1 MTLDKAIETLV
12 ERLESKL
19 YGKEYVS
26 KCPICGASEKKFY
39 LNSTTGVAN
48 CKRGKCGYKG
58 NATTLFK
65 LFGINETIEYED
77 YVSKPKAKIDF
88 KIDLSTIR
96 TLEESD
102 SKIIDYFI
110 GRGIGFDTLRSCGIM
125 FSEKHRIMAFPFIID
140 GVLNG
145 ITYRTLDKKIYKEAG
160 SKQVLLG
167 VDTLPPEKDI
177 LYITEGEID
186 WLTLREAGILSSVS
200 VPNGVQSHAWIDYHW
215 ELLNKYKSIVI
226 CFDNDEPGKRG
237 ISEIRNRL
245 DFASLYE
252 LEYGHSKDIND
263 LWMEDQESFYKTV
276 RKPKPIEMDNFVS
289 LQNVRTASGA
299 MDELFSCGI
308 PQFDRI
314 FGGLGMSQSTIV
326 FSESGCGK
334 STVISNIV
342 KGLLSKNEKVCIFS
356 GELSN
361 SMLKSW
367 LYATIGGEK
376 AVDSK
381 PHPFRPG
388 EFITSI
394 KPDYEDRIDKM
405 VDGKL
410 WIYDGN
416 KSNAFDMLNNFEK
429 MHKRHGI
436 RWFIK
441 DNLSILDMTVKGLGK
456 YEAEEE
462 YSKKVASFT
471 RNNKL
476 HLMLVAHPTKTALNT
491 NPDYIDK
498 KGRVKPLEY
507 YTQQQVKG
515 SASIVNLAHNV
526 MAMCRAKGHEK
537 AYFIQTMEDQ
547 YLKANRV
554 AEFEKIR
561 PIMEK
566 ELSLITYLVKN
577 RSSGVIYDFAF
588 FGYDSPTR
596 RIYGINSKADDISR
610 EVEVPTNDIEDENVV
625 SSDNETIEIEEDF

>member
-1 MTLDKAIETLV
+1 MRIEKAV
-12 ERLESKL
+12 EIIAEKLESRL

-26 KCPICGASEKKFY
+26 TCPVCNATEKKFY
-39 LNSTTGVAN
+39 VNSETGVAN
-48 CKRGKCGYKG
+48 CKRGKCGWKG

-65 LFGINETIEYED
+65 MLGINETIEYDD
-77 YVSKPKAKIDF
+77 YVSKPKPKVDF

-96 TLEESD
+96 PLEETD
-102 SKIIDYFI
+102 TKIIDYFI
-110 GRGIGFDTLRSCGIM
+110 GRGISYDTLKEFGLMYST
-125 FSEKHRIMAFPFIID
+125 KHNIMAIPFIQD
-140 GVLNG
+140 GQLNG
-145 ITYRTLDKKIYKEAG
+145 VTYRTLDKKIYKETG
-160 SKQVLLG
+160 SKQILLG
-167 VDTLPPEKDI
+167 LDTLPPERDI

-186 WLTLREAGILSSVS
+186 LLTLREAGIKSSVS
-200 VPNGVQSHAWIDYHW
+200 VPNGVQSHAWIDYLW
-215 ELLNKYKSIVI
+215 DFLNLYTSIVI
-226 CFDNDEPGKRG
+226 CFDNDEPGHRG
-237 ISEIRNRL
+237 ISEIKNRL

-252 LEYGHSKDIND
+252 LEYGSLKDIND
-263 LWMEDQESFYKTV
+263 LWMQNQELFYKTV

-342 KGLLSKNEKVCIFS
+342 KGLLSKGEKVCIFS

-388 EFITSI
+388 DFITSI
-394 KPDYEDRIDKM
+394 KPDYEDKIDKM

-416 KSNAFDMLNNFEK
+416 KSNAFDMLKNFEK

-441 DNLSILDMTVKGLGK
+441 DNLSILDMSVKGLGK

-462 YSKKVASFT
+462 YSKAVASFT

-491 NPDYIDK
+491 NPDFIDK

-547 YLKANRV
+547 HAKANRL
-554 AEFEKIR
+554 ADFEKLR
-561 PIMEK
+561 PMLEK
-566 ELSLITYLVKN
+566 EMSLITYLVKN
-577 RSSGVIYDFAF
+577 RGSGIIYDFAF
-588 FGYDSPTR
+588 FGYDHSTR
-596 RIYGINSKADDISR
+596 RIYGINSKADDLSR
-610 EVEVPTNDIEDENVV
+610 EVEIAMTVEEDEYVV
-625 SSDNETIEIEEDF
+625 DSSEDYIDEDF